1 MYELPLIWVAENEM
15 PIVAGPSFPRAR
27 KYSLRERDLL
37 LNQTPIP
44 IIARKYRVRIATYCA
59 VSLNDYRPVKT

>member
-37 LNQTPIP
+37 LNQTPTP